1 MREPPGTSLK
11 LRDLDQ
17 QIEAVENRIVLRQH
31 RIAGRTRQLKN
42 QVREKLSSPLVLIS
56 GALIGIAVIRRMRML
71 PAGRSSLLRTV
82 DLLLLIVSR
91 VALLKKLK
99 ILPVRKKPQPQVP
112 YYSPAYPRPL
122 YPQPPYQNPPGQ
134 WRQ

>member
-1 MREPPGTSLK
+1 MKEQPGTSLQ
-11 LRDLDQ
+11 LRDLDL
-17 QIEAVENRIVLRQH
+17 QIEAVENRIILRRH
-31 RIAGRTRQLKN
+31 RIAGRTQQLKN
-42 QVREKLSSPLVLIS
+42 KAREKLSSPLVLIS

-99 ILPVRKKPQPQVP
+99 ILPVRKKPQPQGP
-112 YYSPAYPRPL
+112 YYSAAYPRPL
-122 YPQPPYQNPPGQ
+122 YPQPPYQNPP
-134 WRQ
+134 

>member
-112 YYSPAYPRPL
+112 
-122 YPQPPYQNPPGQ
+122 
-134 WRQ
+134 